1 MSSRIEQLIDEIEE
15 YIDGCK
21 YQTFSDTKIIVNKEE
36 IDELLRELRMKTPDE
51 IKRYQKIISN
61 KEAILADAKDQ
72 ADSMLNAAKVHTQEL
87 VNEHEIMQRAYSEA
101 EEIRDQA
108 YSQAQDVLDQATEEA
123 NQMRYSAVQY
133 TDDML
138 ANLQRIIEHTI
149 EGSRSKY
156 ESLLNA
162 LDKDLNVVMSNR
174 NELAGI
180 EAEEDKNQDGNTD
193 DSANDD
199 AAAGLQDSGNGDE

>member
-1 MSSRIEQLIDEIEE
+1 MNKIEEMIAAIEE
-15 YIDGCK
+15 YIDNCK
-21 YQTFSDTKIIVNKEE
+21 PLPLSNNKIIVEKDAIE
-36 IDELLRELRMKTPDE
+36 ELLRELRLRTPDE
-51 IKRYQKIISN
+51 IKKYQKIISN

-108 YSQAQDVLDQATEEA
+108 YSQAQAVLDQATEEA

-138 ANLQRIIEHTI
+138 ANLQRIIEHSI
-149 EGSRSKY
+149 ESNRSKY

-180 EAEEDKNQDGNTD
+180 EEDEEKAQDETD
-193 DSANDD
+193 DKSDADD
-199 AAAGLQDSGNGDE
+199 AAAGLQESGDGDK

>member
-1 MSSRIEQLIDEIEE
+1 MNKIEEMIAAIEE
-15 YIDGCK
+15 YIDNCK
-21 YQTFSDTKIIVNKEE
+21 PLPLSNNKIIVEKDAIE
-36 IDELLRELRMKTPDE
+36 ELLRELRLRTPDE
-51 IKRYQKIISN
+51 IKKYQKIISN

-87 VNEHEIMQRAYSEA
+87 VNMQRAYSEA

-180 EAEEDKNQDGNTD
+180 ESEEEKNQDGNAE
-193 DSANDD
+193 DSVSDD
-199 AAAGLQDSGNGDE
+199 AAAGLQDSENGDE

>member
-1 MSSRIEQLIDEIEE
+1 
-15 YIDGCK
+15 
-21 YQTFSDTKIIVNKEE
+21 
-36 IDELLRELRMKTPDE
+36 
-51 IKRYQKIISN
+51 
-61 KEAILADAKDQ
+61 
-72 ADSMLNAAKVHTQEL
+72 MLNAAKVHTQEL

-180 EAEEDKNQDGNTD
+180 ESEEEKNQDGNAE
-193 DSANDD
+193 DSVSDD
-199 AAAGLQDSGNGDE
+199 AAAGLQDSENGDE